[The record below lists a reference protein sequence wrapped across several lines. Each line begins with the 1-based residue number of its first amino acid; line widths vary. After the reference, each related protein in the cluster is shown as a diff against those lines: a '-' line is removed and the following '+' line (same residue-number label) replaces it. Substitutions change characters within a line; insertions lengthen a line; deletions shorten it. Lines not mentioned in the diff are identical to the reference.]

1 MRTSYDYGQVGL
13 TSSKNDVVFMKG
25 LPVLELVIVAVK
37 TTVNVSA
44 SLTILSN
51 QLINIEVELNV
62 MNDVLPP
69 AELVTDIV

>member
-13 TSSKNDVVFMKG
+13 TSSKNGVVFMKG

-69 AELVTDIV
+69 TEPVTDIV